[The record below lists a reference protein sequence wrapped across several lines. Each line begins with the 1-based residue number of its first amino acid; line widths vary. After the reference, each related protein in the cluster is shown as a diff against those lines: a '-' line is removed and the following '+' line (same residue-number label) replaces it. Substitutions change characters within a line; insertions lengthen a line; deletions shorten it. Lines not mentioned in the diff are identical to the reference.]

1 MAITAVVLDLT
12 SLTTVDASALMTLVE
27 IISSYRARNARVCLV
42 KLRKTLRPV
51 FEAAGIIE
59 LVGPENCYRKL
70 ERAVADVQAQNLS
83 NLDDPAVD
91 AAAGA
96 AAAAVD
102 PALSPSLNGVAAP
115 AAGSGGVLNIP
126 PPSLSTEAASGI
138 GAPHSSLHRHKKS
151 MFTQAPLVGSPLLRG
166 MTKMKM

>member
-42 KLRKTLRPV
+42 KLRKALRPV

-83 NLDDPAVD
+83 NLDD
-91 AAAGA
+91 AAGA
-96 AAAAVD
+96 QGAETAVD
-102 PALSPSLNGVAAP
+102 PAVAPSLNGAAAP
-115 AAGSGGVLNIP
+115 AVGSGFSGGHNIP
-126 PPSLSTEAASGI
+126 PPSLSSEPAS